1 MIPFRLTG
9 DFTLSQSLLERE
21 AAGVGFAG
29 GKSIGGKSSGRDLAK
44 ADIEI
49 PASIMACAK
58 KRVNDYVAG
67 RFAAHQAIANHSSC
81 RSKLHPRDVTRQE
94 NGMPCWPDPFV
105 GSITHTKKFAWA
117 VVGLQSELTGIGVDC
132 EQVVSRRTSLEIS
145 ELVATRNELDLL
157 QTKFG
162 FETALTLCF
171 SAKEA
176 VYKSLNPITNWPID
190 FRDLTVTACNESA
203 LKIQL
208 ESSRFDY
215 AETITNVVD
224 FELRDDH
231 VFSLAL
237 FPQNQIAVDLVSHI
251 SSRQFQSI
259 RNRSSVASV

>member
-1 MIPFRLTG
+1 MVPFRLTG
-9 DFTLSQSLLERE
+9 EFALSQSLLQRE
-21 AAGVGFAG
+21 ATGVAPAS
-29 GKSIGGKSSGRDLAK
+29 GKSMARNLTNVNF
-44 ADIEI
+44 EI

-67 RFAAHQAIANHSSC
+67 RMAAHQAIENHSNYDP
-81 RSKLHPRDVTRQE
+81 KLHPRDVTRLQ

-105 GSITHTKKFAWA
+105 GSITHSKKFAWA

-190 FRDLTVTACNESA
+190 FRDLTVTACNESG

-208 ESSRFDY
+208 EPSRFDY
-215 AETITNVVD
+215 TETITIDVD
-224 FELRDDH
+224 FELHDDH
-231 VFSLAL
+231 VFSLTL
-237 FPQNQIAVDLVSHI
+237 FPQNKGAVDLISHI
-251 SSRQFQSI
+251 SSRQFQST
-259 RNRSSVASV
+259 RNRLTVTPV